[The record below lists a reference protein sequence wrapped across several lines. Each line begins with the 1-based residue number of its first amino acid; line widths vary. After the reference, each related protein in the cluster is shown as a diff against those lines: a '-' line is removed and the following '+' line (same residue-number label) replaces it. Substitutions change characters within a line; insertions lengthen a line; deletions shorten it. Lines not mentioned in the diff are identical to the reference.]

1 MNEEK
6 FDTTVN
12 ITVSFTP
19 DEWQKISSVV
29 EMHKRKKLTQDE
41 IVGIVSA
48 SCREKTLSYALSMKE
63 YERLLLE
70 GLQKGTKMDEKIAD
84 ADGNVD
90 QPGHTAAYPPGTKVF
105 FQNGEYSGHET
116 PEEEPP
122 KEEKPAKVQKKQTET
137 IETKE

>member
-70 GLQKGTKMDEKIAD
+70 GL
-84 ADGNVD
+84 
-90 QPGHTAAYPPGTKVF
+90 
-105 FQNGEYSGHET
+105 
-116 PEEEPP
+116 
-122 KEEKPAKVQKKQTET
+122 
-137 IETKE
+137 